1 MVQSTANI
9 AVAYCKLDVFLR
21 QIPALLKLSSRVGSF
36 MIISRTPVRVS
47 FCGGGTDLDSFAKKV
62 EGGGMVISVA
72 IAKYI
77 HVTVNDR
84 FDSKIRLSYS
94 KLETTN
100 TVEEIEHDLVRE
112 ALKATGVSNGIEIT
126 TIADIP
132 SRGTGLGSSSAVT
145 VGVLNALYKHIGRD
159 VNPEHLAK
167 GACEI
172 EIDKLGEPI
181 GRQDQYAAAFG
192 GMNRIS
198 FNPDG
203 VEVSPIALSR
213 DLVERMERE
222 FSLVY
227 TNNTRS
233 ASAVLSEPP
242 LDQGDKIARL
252 RAIRDQAAEAE
263 KLIRSGDLKSLGAL
277 LHETWNVKRG
287 LSPLVSNDNLDSLY
301 SRLID
306 LGANGGKLLG
316 AGGGGFFL
324 IHGAP
329 DLRSRLVDDLPPE
342 NRVIPLKIDHDGS
355 RIIHS
360 T

>member
-112 ALKATGVSNGIEIT
+112 ALKATGVSNGVEIT

-159 VNPEHLAK
+159 VSPEHLAE

-192 GMNRIS
+192 GMNRIT
-198 FNPDG
+198 FNSDG
-203 VEVSPIALSR
+203 VEVRPITLSR
-213 DLVERMERE
+213 DVVERMERE

-301 SRLID
+301 DRLID

-324 IHGAP
+324 VHGPP

-355 RIIHS
+355 RIIHPK
-360 T
+360 